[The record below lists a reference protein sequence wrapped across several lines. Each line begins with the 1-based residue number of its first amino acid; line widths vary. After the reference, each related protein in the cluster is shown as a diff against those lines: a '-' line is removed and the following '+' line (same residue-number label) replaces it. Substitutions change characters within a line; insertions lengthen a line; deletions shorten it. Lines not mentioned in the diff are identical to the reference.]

1 MSIPLKLALL
11 VLMLLV
17 ALSGSLL
24 VGPAPLSF
32 GDVLAG
38 LFGQADDPR
47 IPLVVVDIRLPRAL
61 LGALVGGALGLSGAA
76 LQGLVRNPL
85 AEPGLIGASSC
96 AGLGAVVMLY
106 GGWAALVPWGLP
118 LAAIVMAGLGTILV
132 LAIAGREADSQ
143 TLILAGVAVS
153 SLAVALTSLAM
164 SLSPNPF
171 ALSEIVLWLLGSLRD
186 RSLNDVLMA
195 LPFMTAGA
203 LLLIPAAVGLNAL
216 SLGEQTAESLGISVR
231 RLRLLVIAAVSLL
244 SGAAVAVAGSVGFV
258 GLVVPHLLR
267 PWFDYTPSRLLLPSA
282 LGGAILVTCA
292 DIAVRLIPNQ
302 GEMLLGVLTSLLGAP
317 FFLMLIVK
325 MRRGKR

>member
-24 VGPAPLSF
+24 VGPAPLSP

-47 IPLVVVDIRLPRAL
+47 IPLVVIDIRLPRAL

-106 GGWAALVPWGLP
+106 SGWAALVPWGLP
-118 LAAIVMAGLGTILV
+118 LAAIIMAGLGTVLV

-195 LPFMTAGA
+195 LPFMTIGA
-203 LLLIPAAVGLNAL
+203 LLLIPTAVGLNAL

-292 DIAVRLIPNQ
+292 DIAVRLIPDQ

-325 MRRGKR
+325 MRRGKC